1 MGFLSKGFKA
11 VFALSFF
18 IQKLIKNKI
27 KVFCFFI
34 KLSVELY
41 SLAIQ
46 RTLWYTVIKITF
58 LYMEMFIRKG
68 KESEVAH
75 LCPTPYRERY
85 GILLKTLHIIFCIWR
100 CL

>member
-46 RTLWYTVIKITF
+46 RTLWYTVINIAYYF
-58 LYMEMFIRKG
+58 LYMEMSIRKG
-68 KESEVAH
+68 KERKVKSLSRV
-75 LCPTPYRERY
+75 
-85 GILLKTLHIIFCIWR
+85 
-100 CL
+100 

>member
-1 MGFLSKGFKA
+1 MGFLSKGFKD

-27 KVFCFFI
+27 KIFCFFI

-46 RTLWYTVIKITF
+46 RTL
-58 LYMEMFIRKG
+58 
-68 KESEVAH
+68 
-75 LCPTPYRERY
+75 
-85 GILLKTLHIIFCIWR
+85 
-100 CL
+100 